1 MAEPTPA
8 GWRPLPGEEARA
20 HRDRF
25 AAAVGFWAS
34 TDPED
39 WSKLTEPPGSM
50 TFDLT
55 VPPGAEHAAASAAVN
70 AEALRTFVTALPDVP
85 EWIVLAGQHQAYAFR
100 PAEQLLSAEPR
111 WAVPVY
117 PDGDYSA
124 FLTPDHTAG
133 TFGHPWDRTLCV
145 FGHPLVATLG
155 LTLGT
160 WLPVVRVG
168 GRVWTSGS

>member
-1 MAEPTPA
+1 MAESTPA
-8 GWRPLPGEEARA
+8 GWRPLSAEEARE
-20 HRDRF
+20 HRERF
-25 AAAVGFWAS
+25 AAAVGFQPS
-34 TDPED
+34 TDPAD
-39 WSKLTEPPGSM
+39 WPGITEPPGSM

-55 VPPGAEHAAASAAVN
+55 VPPGPTWAATYAAVN

-85 EWIVLAGQHQAYAFR
+85 EWIVLDWQHQAYAFR
-100 PAEQLLSAEPR
+100 PAEQLLSDEPR

-117 PDGDYSA
+117 PDGDYYT

-133 TFGHPWDRTLCV
+133 TFGHPWERTLCV

-168 GRVWTSGS
+168 GRPWTNG